1 MNKGLVFNFLGRIL
15 IYFSF
20 LYSLPIATA
29 YYYHEPLR
37 PFLYSVLISII
48 VGIILFSVR
57 PKSDVFRYKEGFAI
71 VGLGWLFISIMGAI
85 PYVMVGTG
93 VVDALFESMSG
104 FTTTGATIYDKIEV
118 LPKSI
123 LLWRSMTEW
132 VGGMGIIVLF
142 VAVFPSIATRGYALL
157 PAEVPGITVSKLTP
171 RLKDTAMRLWAIY
184 LLFTFLEIS
193 LLYLAGVS
201 LYDAVNHT
209 FTTLSTGGFSTHTE
223 SVAYFKSPVVELI
236 IAIFMFLSGA
246 NFALH
251 YYLLK
256 GKPNLF
262 KDPEFRFYTAILL
275 FAILVITIL
284 NFRGGNILTTF
295 RHSAFNAISVMTTT
309 GYTNFDFDTWGDGA
323 RLILLALMFVGGCS
337 GSTGGGIKVIRILV
351 LAKHSVHQILKEAEP
366 RTARVVKLGKEIL
379 KKDIID
385 DVAAFFVLYVLI
397 FSISTILISFF
408 GLDIVSAASAVAA
421 TMGNVGPGL
430 GMVGASESYSVLH
443 PFVKI
448 VLFFNMWAGRL
459 EIFTVFSLFIPSFW
473 RERW

>member
-1 MNKGLVFNFLGRIL
+1 
-15 IYFSF
+15 
-20 LYSLPIATA
+20 
-29 YYYHEPLR
+29 
-37 PFLYSVLISII
+37 
-48 VGIILFSVR
+48 
-57 PKSDVFRYKEGFAI
+57 
-71 VGLGWLFISIMGAI
+71 
-85 PYVMVGTG
+85 
-93 VVDALFESMSG
+93 VDALFESMSG
-104 FTTTGATIYDKIEV
+104 FTTTGATIYDRVET

-171 RLKDTAMRLWAIY
+171 RLKDTALRLWAIY
-184 LLFTFLEIS
+184 LLFTVVEVV
-193 LLYLAGVS
+193 LLYFAGMS
-201 LYDAVNHT
+201 IYDAINHA

-223 SVAYFKSPVVELI
+223 SIAYFKNPVIEMI
-236 IAIFMFLSGA
+236 IATFMLIAGA

-256 GKPNLF
+256 GRARLF
-262 KDPEFRFYTAILL
+262 RDPEFRFYITILI
-275 FAILVITIL
+275 FAILIIFAL
-284 NFRGGNILTTF
+284 NFNGDVFTTL
-295 RHSAFNAISVMTTT
+295 RHSAFNVISVMTTT
-309 GYTNFDFDTWGDGA
+309 GYTNFDFDRWNEGA
-323 RLILLALMFVGGCS
+323 KLILLALMFVGGCS
-337 GSTGGGIKVIRILV
+337 GSTAGGMKVIRILV
-351 LAKHSVHQILKEAEP
+351 LAKYSIHQILKEAEP
-366 RTARVVKLGKEIL
+366 RTARVVKLGRETL
-379 KKDIID
+379 KKDVID

-397 FSISTILISFF
+397 FTISTILISLF
-408 GLDIVSAASAVAA
+408 GLDVISAASAVAA

-430 GMVGASESYSVLH
+430 GVVGASESYAALH

>member
-1 MNKGLVFNFLGRIL
+1 MNKGLVFNFLGRML

-20 LYSLPIATA
+20 LYSLPILTA
-29 YYYHEPLR
+29 YYFHESMR
-37 PFLYSVLISII
+37 PFI
-48 VGIILFSVR
+48 FSVVASIVLGTILYLIK

-85 PYVMVGTG
+85 PYVMIGTN

-104 FTTTGATIYDKIEV
+104 FTTTGATIFDRVEN

-142 VAVFPSIATRGYALL
+142 VAVFPSIARRGYALL
-157 PAEVPGITVSKLTP
+157 QAEVPGITVSKLTP
-171 RLKDTAMRLWAIY
+171 RLKDTAIRLWGIY
-184 LLFTFLEIS
+184 LLFTLIEIA
-193 LLYLAGVS
+193 LLYLAGIGF
-201 LYDAVNHT
+201 YDAVNHT
-209 FTTLSTGGFSTHTE
+209 FTTLSTGGFSTHTQ
-223 SVAYFKSPVVELI
+223 SIAYYNNPLVELI
-236 IAIFMFLSGA
+236 ISVFMFLAGA

-256 GKPNLF
+256 GNPRLF
-262 KDPEFRFYTAILL
+262 KDPEFRFYTAIML
-275 FAILVITIL
+275 FAILFITLL
-284 NFRGGNILTTF
+284 NYNGDIFQTF
-295 RHSAFNAISVMTTT
+295 RHASFNTISIMTTT
-309 GYTNFDFDTWGDGA
+309 GYTNFDFDRWGDGA

-337 GSTGGGIKVIRILV
+337 GSTGGGMKVIRILI
-351 LAKHSVHQILKEAEP
+351 LAKYSVHQILKEAEP
-366 RTARVVKLGKEIL
+366 RTARVVKLGKETL

-385 DVAAFFVLYVLI
+385 DIAAFFVLYVLI
-397 FSISTILISFF
+397 FVISTIIISLF
-408 GLDIVSAASAVAA
+408 GLDVISAASAVAA

-430 GMVGASESYSVLH
+430 GVVGASESYSALH
-443 PFVKI
+443 PLVKTI
-448 VLFFNMWAGRL
+448 LIFNMWAGRL